1 MRKKKTAHETVAE
14 VIAKVNEELLTPSV
28 TMEEA
33 PKNETTKEHHYRC
46 NVALDNGKPCNCIAF
61 I

>member
-1 MRKKKTAHETVAE
+1 MRKNKTAKETVAE
-14 VIAKVNEELLTPSV
+14 VIAKVEQDL
-28 TMEEA
+28 A
-33 PKNETTKEHHYRC
+33 PKKAPIEAAEKDEATKNHYYRC